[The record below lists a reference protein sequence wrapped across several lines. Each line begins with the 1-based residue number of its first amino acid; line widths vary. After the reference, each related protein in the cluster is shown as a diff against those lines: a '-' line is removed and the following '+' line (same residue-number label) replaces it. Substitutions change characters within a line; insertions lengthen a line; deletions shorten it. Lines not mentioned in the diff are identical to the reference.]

1 MTNWQVFFIAF
12 PLWVFAVGTIVLL
25 LLVFEAVRKYGGEIK
40 ASLDDLQNDVKQ
52 ITNSA
57 ANEVPDILKNVNETT
72 EQIKNMTGD
81 LKQLTSVL
89 PLLVRPSW
97 ANVLMRTLPSVISL
111 LGSRNKGNNKKVK

>member
-89 PLLVRPSW
+89 PLIVRPSW